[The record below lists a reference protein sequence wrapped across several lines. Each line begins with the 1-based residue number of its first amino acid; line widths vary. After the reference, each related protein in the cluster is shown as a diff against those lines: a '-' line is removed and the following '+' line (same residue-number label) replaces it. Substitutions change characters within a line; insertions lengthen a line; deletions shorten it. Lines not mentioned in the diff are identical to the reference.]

1 VAQEDNVNV
10 TGVALFAV
18 GLAGVA
24 AAVYVLVWLMF
35 GYFATREATANAV
48 EYPMATSQETRL
60 PPEPRL
66 QTNPRGDLQNLRE
79 QEDALLKG
87 YSWVDKPSG
96 IVRIPIDQAMRL
108 TIERGLPA
116 RRKEQEPAR

>member
-1 VAQEDNVNV
+1 MAQEDNVNV
-10 TGVALFAV
+10 TAVALFAGALVVVSV
-18 GLAGVA
+18 G
-24 AAVYVLVWLMF
+24 VYVAVWLMF
-35 GYFATREATANAV
+35 GYFTQREARANAV

-66 QTNPRGDLQNLRE
+66 QTNPRGDLQSLRE

-87 YSWVDKPSG
+87 YKWVDKPAG

-116 RRKEQEPAR
+116 RSQAQERAR